1 MERVVEKLIEQGKT
15 VATMES
21 CTGGGVANAITN
33 VPGASEVLRFS
44 AVTYSNQFKVIMG
57 INPRTIDKYSVYSP
71 EVAREMAKAISEFT
85 AADYGI
91 GITGKL
97 SRADINNPYGLDNQ
111 VFYSIY
117 DRENNTYYT
126 YNLFVDR
133 DTRCDN
139 KDKVIEDIED
149 KMIKLLSP
157 KVKK

>member
-33 VPGASEVLRFS
+33 VPGSSEVLRFS

-57 INPRTIDKYSVYSP
+57 INPSTIDKYSVYSP

-85 AADYGI
+85 ASDYGI

-133 DTRCDN
+133 DTRKDN
-139 KDKVIEDIED
+139 NSV
-149 KMIKLLSP
+149 
-157 KVKK
+157 

>member
-1 MERVVEKLIEQGKT
+1 MERVVKKLIEQGKT

-33 VPGASEVLRFS
+33 VPGSSEVLRFS

-57 INPRTIDKYSVYSP
+57 INPSTIDKYSVYSP

-85 AADYGI
+85 ASDYGI

-111 VFYSIY
+111 VFYCIY
-117 DRENNTYYT
+117 DRENDI
-126 YNLFVDR
+126 YNEFNLYVTNE
-133 DTRCDN
+133 TREEN
-139 KDKVIEDIED
+139 KKLVIDSIEEEMV
-149 KMIKLLSP
+149 KILSP